1 MRLCD
6 RIAYINHDLDDSI
19 RAGLLTDDEVPERIR
34 TGCGTRNSER
44 INSFIT
50 DLIRSSGNGE
60 LKMSPEMQELF
71 EYFHSFMFSDI
82 YTNPIAKGE
91 EGKVDGILASLY
103 EVYSA
108 HPEKLPTDFGS
119 VLEREG
125 AERAACDY
133 ISGMTD
139 GYAMEKYGELF
150 IPFAWTVK

>member
-19 RAGLLTDDEVPERIR
+19 RAGLLTDEEVPERIR

-44 INSFIT
+44 INTFIT
-50 DLIRSSGNGE
+50 DLIRSSGNGV
-60 LKMSPEMQELF
+60 LQMSPEMQELF
-71 EYFHSFMFSDI
+71 EYFHGFMYSDI

-91 EGKVDGILASLY
+91 EGKVDGILAALY
-103 EVYSA
+103 EVYAA
-108 HPEKLPTDFGS
+108 HPDKLPADFVGI
-119 VLEREG
+119 LEREG